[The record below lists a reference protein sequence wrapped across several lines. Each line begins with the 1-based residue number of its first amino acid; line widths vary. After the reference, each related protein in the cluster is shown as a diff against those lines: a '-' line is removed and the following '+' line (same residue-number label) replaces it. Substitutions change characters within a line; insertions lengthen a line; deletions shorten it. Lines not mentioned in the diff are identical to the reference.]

1 MDSRARAAFMERVN
15 NATFEECIRGSREEA
30 SAAGSASER
39 AVIWQQRGIELNN
52 EMTRL
57 QRAIASEMSHNTQ
70 GAIAAARR
78 AQEGHSNL
86 APTAGLAPA
95 QAPDTASNAISSNLS
110 VAQISVNTTALL
122 AAIPAHLQAEA
133 AASCAAHLADLDT
146 KAAAA
151 SAEAAKSPTDADLAS
166 KAKLANERAKRAHQ
180 RAKLSTKVC
189 VHCHDKYSFNDTLR
203 RHLKD
208 IHYKTLEPYC
218 NLSRADQNAVAAAE
232 AP

>member
-1 MDSRARAAFMERVN
+1 MDSHTRTAFMERVM
-15 NATFEECIRGSREEA
+15 NASLQECIVGSREEA
-30 SAAGSASER
+30 SAATGAADR
-39 AVIWQQRGIELNN
+39 AAMWQQRGIELNN
-52 EMTRL
+52 EITRR
-57 QRAIASEMSHNTQ
+57 QCAIASEMSHNTQ
-70 GAIAAARR
+70 RAVADERR
-78 AQEGHSNL
+78 AQEGNSNL
-86 APTAGLAPA
+86 ASSTVLAPA
-95 QAPDTASNAISSNLS
+95 QAPAIAPNAINNPIL
-110 VAQISVNTTALL
+110 AQISASAPALL

-151 SAEAAKSPTDADLAS
+151 SAEAAESPTDADLAS
-166 KAKLANERAKRAHQ
+166 KAKVANERAKRVHQ

-208 IHYKTLEPYC
+208 IHYKTLEPYY
-218 NLSRADQNAVAAAE
+218 NLSRANQNAVAAAE

>member
-1 MDSRARAAFMERVN
+1 MDSRVHAAFMERVSN
-15 NATFEECIRGSREEA
+15 VTFEECIRGSREEA

-39 AVIWQQRGIELNN
+39 AIIWQQRGMELNN
-52 EMTRL
+52 EVTRQ

-70 GAIAAARR
+70 RAIPAARQ
-78 AQEGHSNL
+78 AQGGHSIL
-86 APTAGLAPA
+86 ASTAALAPA
-95 QAPDTASNAISSNLS
+95 PALTAASNTINSNLR
-110 VAQISVNTTALL
+110 VAQISANASALL

-133 AASCAAHLADLDT
+133 AASCAAHLANLDT

-151 SAEAAKSPTDADLAS
+151 SAEAAKSPADSDLSS
-166 KAKLANERAKRAHQ
+166 KAKVATERVKRAHQ

-208 IHYKTLEPYC
+208 IHYKTLEPYRS
-218 NLSRADQNAVAAAE
+218 LSRADQNVVAAAE